1 MKGTITRLNN
11 NLKPRII
18 MKKQLLS
25 IAVFLSSFYA
35 SAQELDLETCLKMAD
50 TANLTIR
57 NARLDIAAN
66 DKQIDAYLSARL
78 PTIAFAGDY
87 KYNAI
92 IPGQVV
98 PAAFFGGTPGTY
110 STVQFGV
117 PFNLSNTIQLTQILY
132 NPQVNYGIR
141 ALQINSRIVETQQLL
156 TVQEIKQQVAS
167 TYFNLQAIAK
177 QQDFVAGNSVNMDKL
192 ILNME
197 ALLKEGLVVSTEV
210 DKLKINRLSL
220 INSRETLKASREQLE
235 YMLKILIGID
245 PNEQVK
251 LAIDNLVEK
260 TILVDESTPNYLE
273 LELLDAQKQMNIE
286 ERKGTNMAYLPS
298 LGFYAAY
305 NYNYNMKPADDF
317 RKGIESAFI
326 GLKLDWKLFDG
337 LEKHN
342 KQKVNAINAD
352 KIANQ
357 QELVEQQLK
366 MVSENAKKQIQIQ
379 SGSLAI
385 AQEQLIL
392 AERVYKQTE
401 AMFAQGTVSSND
413 LIKADNDLQQAQTN
427 VVAAYIQL
435 RHAELDYLKS
445 MGTIK

>member
-1 MKGTITRLNN
+1 
-11 NLKPRII
+11 

-25 IAVFLSSFYA
+25 IVFFLTGLWV

-57 NARLDIAAN
+57 NARLDVAAN
-66 DKQIDAYLSARL
+66 DKQIDAYLAARL

-141 ALQINSRIVETQQLL
+141 ALQINSKIIETQELL
-156 TVQEIKQQVAS
+156 TVQDIKQQVAS
-167 TYFNLQAIAK
+167 TYFNLQAVAK
-177 QQDFVAGNSVNMDKL
+177 QQDFVAGNIINMDKL

-197 ALLKEGLVVSTEV
+197 ALLKEGLIVSTEV

-235 YMLKILIGID
+235 SLLRILIGMESNTPI
-245 PNEQVK
+245 K
-251 LAIDNLVEK
+251 LVSDSLVEK
-260 TILVDESTPNYLE
+260 SILVDESAANYLE
-273 LELLDAQKQMNIE
+273 LELLEAQKQLNIE

-298 LGFYAAY
+298 LAFYAAY

-357 QELVEQQLK
+357 QEMVEQQLK
-366 MVSENAKKQIQIQ
+366 MVSDNAKKQIQIQ

-385 AQEQLIL
+385 AQEQLML
-392 AERVYKQTE
+392 ADRVYKQTE
-401 AMFAQGTVSSND
+401 AMFGQGTVSSND
-413 LIKADNDLQQAQTN
+413 LIKADNDLQQAQIN
-427 VVAAYIQL
+427 VVSAYIQL